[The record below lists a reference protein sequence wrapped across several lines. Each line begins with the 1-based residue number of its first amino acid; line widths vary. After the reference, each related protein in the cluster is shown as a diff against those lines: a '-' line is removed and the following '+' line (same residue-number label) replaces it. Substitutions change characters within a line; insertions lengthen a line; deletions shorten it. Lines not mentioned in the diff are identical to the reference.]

1 MAGKGIKMRDV
12 LLYFIYATIENVK
25 LLSSIQ
31 LMKGLFLIKQELE
44 LKDFY
49 DFEPYLY
56 GPCSFEVYGD
66 LEILTK
72 ERLITQVPFD
82 ERRKIAAQHV
92 STTLDFLGEYF

>member
-1 MAGKGIKMRDV
+1 MRDV

-25 LLSSIQ
+25 LLSPIQ

-49 DFEPYLY
+49 EFEPYLY
-56 GPCSFEVYGD
+56 GPCSFEVYRD